1 MLVFRRRLRR
11 VRRVRIFISFDTN
24 HAKWIDHGKVLHKA
38 KSVQDK
44 YTETMTFPG
53 LRYRFRVHEREP
65 EIAFIDKA
73 ELVITLN
80 NGNIFSIISKNP
92 ALGECDGQYVK
103 LYWGQSVEFEF
114 TLPEG
119 TDRKAVIESI
129 LNLTGYYEPYS
140 TELAKKNKMVTN
152 IVSRSA
158 DYCPAR

>member
-1 MLVFRRRLRR
+1 MLAALASSPATKALDPDPFPRHSLRHP
-11 VRRVRIFISFDTN
+11 VY
-24 HAKWIDHGKVLHKA
+24 AALLHFGF
-38 KSVQDK
+38 
-44 YTETMTFPG
+44 ET
-53 LRYRFRVHEREP
+53 
-65 EIAFIDKA
+65 A
-73 ELVITLN
+73 LVITLN